1 MRLSLRE
8 KRQELDK
15 EIFRNFASVIQLHK
29 CQKAL
34 EYGKIAKKSQKLG
47 LKS

>member
-1 MRLSLRE
+1 MQFYYL
-8 KRQELDK
+8 ELDI
-15 EIFRNFASVIQLHK
+15 EIFRNFASVTQLHK

-34 EYGKIAKKSQKLG
+34 EYGKIAKKLQKLG